1 MTSALVCPDR
11 SADSSLEADLHA
23 AGLTVLGPVAGCNNL
38 VQDVVR
44 YSPDVLICELAHPN
58 AAFFEAI
65 RTIALTSPCPVVVF
79 TADRDDVNITAAMAS
94 GIHAYVIEGYAPH
107 RLPYVL
113 QVARARFLHES
124 GLVKALEAFQAVLKS
139 ARWLTAPKT
148 SARPSTRPACTSS
161 NYLSVHAPTPSGS
174 LANLGAWHLK

>member
-11 SADSSLEADLHA
+11 SADSSLEADLHT

-65 RTIALTSPCPVVVF
+65 RTVALTSPCPVVVF
-79 TADRDDVNITAAMAS
+79 TADRDDVNIAAAMAS

-113 QVARARFLHES
+113 QVARARSLHER
-124 GLVKALEAFQAVLKS
+124 GLVKALEDVSSRLEERKVVDRAKDIRAALDSASMYFVKLFVCTRTNAKRKS
-139 ARWLTAPKT
+139 
-148 SARPSTRPACTSS
+148 C
-161 NYLSVHAPTPSGS
+161 
-174 LANLGAWHLK
+174 